1 MAILGRS
8 WSVWAGLGKARY
20 REDMSRHS
28 VVGLLL
34 EIIETQEAIV
44 AGQASIDAAVAAI
57 NTSVTTLGADVT
69 ALTAQLAAGGAVDTT
84 ALDAAVPQ
92 LVAAVNSVTALVVPP
107 AGG

>member
-1 MAILGRS
+1 
-8 WSVWAGLGKARY
+8 
-20 REDMSRHS
+20 MSRS
-28 VVGLLL
+28 LWGLDHHGKLDRIYELL
-34 EIIETQEAIV
+34 GDLV

-69 ALTAQLAAGGAVDTT
+69 ALQAQLAAGGAVDTT